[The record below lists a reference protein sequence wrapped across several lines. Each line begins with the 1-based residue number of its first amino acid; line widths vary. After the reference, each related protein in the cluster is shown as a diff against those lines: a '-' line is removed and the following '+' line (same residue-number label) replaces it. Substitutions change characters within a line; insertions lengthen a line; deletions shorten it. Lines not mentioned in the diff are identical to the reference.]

1 MFLYELSGCEF
12 ESSCS
17 HLQMLVISKLN
28 GAKDLT
34 LRGCIYD
41 IVFPSKRQ

>member
-1 MFLYELSGCEF
+1 MFLYEPSGCEF

-17 HLQMLVISKLN
+17 HLQILVISKLN

-34 LRGCIYD
+34 LRVCIYD